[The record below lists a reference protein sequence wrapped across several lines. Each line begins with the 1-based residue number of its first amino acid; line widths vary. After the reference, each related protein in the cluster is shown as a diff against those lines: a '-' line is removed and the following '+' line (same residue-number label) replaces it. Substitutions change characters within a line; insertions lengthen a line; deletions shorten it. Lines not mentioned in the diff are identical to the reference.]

1 MSFSLPALPAM
12 RPFRLPAFIAA
23 LNRRLPQWPHA
34 LSICL
39 ALDAGRRLG
48 LLPEEI
54 GEVCEGRVLRIEIE
68 DAGSVAHFTCRNG
81 RFLPLWHADASGA
94 ADVTFRGPLFAYL
107 QLLSRQEDPDTLFF
121 NRSLSIEGDTELGLA
136 IKNLL
141 DALDWPPPAVAALLQ
156 RLRRA

>member
-1 MSFSLPALPAM
+1 MSFPLPSLPVI
-12 RPFRLPAFIAA
+12 REFRLPAFIAA

-34 LSICL
+34 LPICL
-39 ALDAGRRLG
+39 ALDAALKLG
-48 LLPEEI
+48 LLPEEVRQ
-54 GEVCEGRVLRIEIE
+54 VCEGRVLCIEIE
-68 DAGSVAHFTCRNG
+68 DAGSVANFTCRNG
-81 RFLPLWHADASGA
+81 RFLPLAHTDA

-107 QLLSRQEDPDTLFF
+107 QLLTRQEDPDTLFF

-141 DALDWPPPAVAALLQ
+141 DALDWPPPALAALLQ